1 MADYKL
7 GGSNPQQHPLPGMG
21 GTATGERPGQG
32 GHGNQGQGGQGGVM
46 GSIGETAQNVAE
58 GAQRVVGQAR
68 ETVGQYASN
77 VADTAQEQFESFNE
91 MVRRNPVPALLI
103 AGGIGL
109 LLGLALAGGAASF
122 SGPSYGRRW

>member
-1 MADYKL
+1 MADYKP
-7 GGSNPQQHPLPGMG
+7 GGSSPQQHPRPGMG
-21 GTATGERPGQG
+21 GTATPERP
-32 GHGNQGQGGQGGVM
+32 GQGGVM
-46 GSIGETAQNVAE
+46 GSVSETAQQVAE

-77 VADTAQEQFESFNE
+77 LADAAQDQFESFNE

-109 LLGLALAGGAASF
+109 LLGMALAGGAAYSF